1 MPLLA
6 LIITLKFVHTLT
18 PYALPFW
25 MLRDTFFFLGG
36 GGEHSVILQQEQK
49 LQVPCKRNI
58 SPDTFRELGVNNLLA
73 KSVNM
78 WSI

>member
-25 MLRDTFFFLGG
+25 MLRDTFFFWGG
-36 GGEHSVILQQEQK
+36 GNTAGMK
-49 LQVPCKRNI
+49 NT
-58 SPDTFRELGVNNLLA
+58 SPIKT
-73 KSVNM
+73 
-78 WSI
+78 

>member
-25 MLRDTFFFLGG
+25 MLRDTFFFFLGG
-36 GGEHSVILQQEQK
+36 GGETQQGRK
-49 LQVPCKRNI
+49 IQVPLKHNYKL
-58 SPDTFRELGVNNLLA
+58 D
-73 KSVNM
+73 K
-78 WSI
+78 

>member
-25 MLRDTFFFLGG
+25 MLRDTFFFFGG
-36 GGEHSVILQQEQK
+36 GGGGGNTAGMK
-49 LQVPCKRNI
+49 NT
-58 SPDTFRELGVNNLLA
+58 SPIKT
-73 KSVNM
+73 
-78 WSI
+78 

>member
-25 MLRDTFFFLGG
+25 MLRDTFFFFWGG
-36 GGEHSVILQQEQK
+36 GGVTQQGRK
-49 LQVPCKRNI
+49 IQVPLKHNYKL
-58 SPDTFRELGVNNLLA
+58 D
-73 KSVNM
+73 K
-78 WSI
+78 

>member
-36 GGEHSVILQQEQK
+36 GGGNTAGTK
-49 LQVPCKRNI
+49 NT
-58 SPDTFRELGVNNLLA
+58 SPIKT
-73 KSVNM
+73 
-78 WSI
+78 